1 MNKIAKTIF
10 TDFSSLSTIS
20 KNFLHLT
27 KNLDKKTLNIC
38 SYKLDRNLIT
48 NIVNFSLYQENT
60 ILPKNYEIQSY
71 VLIKDYN
78 QNLILEEYCRLFSCK
93 VTKKDYITYNLKIE
107 DNIKRNKIKY
117 IKVFLV
123 MLLFKE
129 KGKKKDN
136 IPINIDHKHKE
147 IIKTLEN
154 QKTEL
159 DELYIANARDF
170 VSNGI
175 SYRIKAGSSL
185 MIDSFATG
193 IIPNGF
199 YFLP

>member
-1 MNKIAKTIF
+1 MNKIAKTVF

-27 KNLDKKTLNIC
+27 KNLDKKTLNVC

-117 IKVFLV
+117 INESTLNPTYMVKCNTELNSVIECPNIHIPI
-123 MLLFKE
+123 KN
-129 KGKKKDN
+129 KKQIDN
-136 IPINIDHKHKE
+136 II
-147 IIKTLEN
+147 
-154 QKTEL
+154 
-159 DELYIANARDF
+159 
-170 VSNGI
+170 
-175 SYRIKAGSSL
+175 YRLFI
-185 MIDSFATG
+185 
-193 IIPNGF
+193 
-199 YFLP
+199 